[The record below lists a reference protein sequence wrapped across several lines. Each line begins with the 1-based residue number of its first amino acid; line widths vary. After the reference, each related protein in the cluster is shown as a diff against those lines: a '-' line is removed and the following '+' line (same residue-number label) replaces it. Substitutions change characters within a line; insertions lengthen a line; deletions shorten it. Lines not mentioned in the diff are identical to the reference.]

1 MAKNKTFYRCQA
13 CGAVSVKW
21 LGRCPDCGQWNSFV
35 EERSHEK
42 VKGSD
47 RTEQSHPLPL
57 KEIQYQKDR
66 RVSTGIGELD
76 RVLGG
81 GVVSGSLVLIGGDPG
96 VGKSTLLLQAID
108 GFVRELKGKGL
119 YVSGEESA
127 QQIKLRAERLGIN
140 SEDILVMSETVI
152 ENIISRACECNPS
165 MLIVDSIQTVYTED
179 ISSAPGTVGQVRE
192 CSYKLM
198 NFAKQFNVPTFIIGH
213 VTKEGALAGP
223 RVLEHIVDTV
233 LYFEGE
239 RSSSFRILRAVKNRF
254 GSTNEI
260 GVFEMTHRGLREISN
275 PSELFIQNSFQDEP
289 GAVYTATIEGTR
301 PIIVEI
307 QALVSPT
314 VFGMPRRTSIGID
327 YQRVNL
333 LIAVL
338 EKIGG
343 VQLGMS
349 DVYLNVVGGL
359 RVMETAVDLPVI
371 LAITSSFRDI
381 PIDGKT
387 IVFGEVGLAGE
398 IRLVSQ
404 IETRLKEAEKIGFNR
419 AIVPEEA
426 LRRIG
431 SGVSI
436 ELVGVRDISSA
447 LEECFVR

>member
-1 MAKNKTFYRCQA
+1 MAKNKTIYRCQA
-13 CGAVSVKW
+13 CGAVTVKW
-21 LGRCPDCGQWNSFV
+21 LGRCPDCGQWNTLT
-35 EERSHEK
+35 EERAQEK
-42 VKGSD
+42 GRVTVSSGPS
-47 RTEQSHPLPL
+47 EPLLL
-57 KEIQYQKDR
+57 KEIQYQQDKR
-66 RVSTGIGELD
+66 LTTGIGELD

-96 VGKSTLLLQAID
+96 VGKSTLLLQAIN
-108 GFVRELKGKGL
+108 GFLKTAGGRGL

-127 QQIKLRAERLGIN
+127 QQIKLRAERLGID
-140 SEDILVMSETVI
+140 SENLLVLSETVL
-152 ENIISRACECNPS
+152 ENLILRAEELSPQ
-165 MLIVDSIQTVYTED
+165 MLIVDSIQTVYTVEL
-179 ISSAPGTVGQVRE
+179 SSAPGTVGQVRE
-192 CSYKLM
+192 CSYRLM
-198 NFAKQFNVPTFIIGH
+198 NYAKKYNVPTFIIGH

-260 GVFEMTHRGLREISN
+260 GVFEMTDRGLKEISN
-275 PSELFIQNSFQDEP
+275 PSELFIQNSSRDEP
-289 GAVYTATIEGTR
+289 GTVYTATIEGTR

-343 VQLGMS
+343 VPLGMS

-359 RVMETAVDLPVI
+359 RVLETAVDLPV
-371 LAITSSFRDI
+371 LLSITSSFRDV
-381 PIDGKT
+381 PIDSKT
-387 IVFGEVGLAGE
+387 VVFGEVGLTGE

-404 IETRLKEAEKIGFNR
+404 IDVRLKEAQKIGFKR
-419 AIVPEEA
+419 AVVPVEA
-426 LRRIG
+426 LNRVG
-431 SGVSI
+431 SSLNI
-436 ELVGVRDISSA
+436 ELVGVRDISEA
-447 LEECFVR
+447 LEVSFGR

>member
-1 MAKNKTFYRCQA
+1 MARVKTYYRCQA
-13 CGAVSVKW
+13 CGATSVKW
-21 LGRCPDCGQWNSFV
+21 LGRCPDCGQWNTFV
-35 EERSHEK
+35 EEKTEEQKRTTP
-42 VKGSD
+42 
-47 RTEQSHPLPL
+47 RTEPSEALPL
-57 KEIQYQKDR
+57 NAIALQKDR
-66 RVSTGIGELD
+66 RISTGIGELD

-81 GVVSGSLVLIGGDPG
+81 GVVQGCLVLIGGDPG
-96 VGKSTLLLQAID
+96 VGKSTLLLQAVN
-108 GFVRELKGKGL
+108 GYVKVTRGRGL

-140 SEDILVMSETVI
+140 SEDILILSETLL
-152 ENIISRACECNPS
+152 ENIIQKAKETEPS
-165 MLIVDSIQTVYTED
+165 ILIVDSIQTVYTEEL
-179 ISSAPGTVGQVRE
+179 SSAPGTVGQVRE

-198 NFAKQFNVPTFIIGH
+198 NYAKQFNVPTFIIGH

-260 GVFEMTHRGLREISN
+260 GVFEMTGMGLAEISN
-275 PSELFIQNSFQDEP
+275 PSEIFMQNTGVREP
-289 GAVYTATIEGTR
+289 GAVFTATIEGTR

-359 RVMETAVDLPVI
+359 RVLETAVDLPVL
-371 LAITSSFRDI
+371 LAITSSFRDR
-381 PIDGKT
+381 PVDSTT
-387 IVFGEVGLAGE
+387 IAIGEVGLAGE

-404 IETRLKEAEKIGFNR
+404 IDARLKEAQKIGFKR
-419 AIVPEEA
+419 AVLPEEA
-426 LRRIG
+426 LRRIEKDTTLELI
-431 SGVSI
+431 GVS
-436 ELVGVRDISSA
+436 DISSA
-447 LEECFVR
+447 LEVCFGR